1 MYVIIGVNVCL
12 MYVKCMLNWRN
23 LLQSGGD
30 AGAGC
35 HNRPLTQSL
44 LSHDGDA
51 PPSTTHLYRSRKNP
65 SLEYI
70 FLVIS

>member
-1 MYVIIGVNVCL
+1 
-12 MYVKCMLNWRN
+12 MLNWRN

-44 LSHDGDA
+44 LSHDDDA
-51 PPSTTHLYRSRKNP
+51 DDDDNDDDDDDEIPHFWHFFYRDMNFASKFNTK
-65 SLEYI
+65 L
-70 FLVIS
+70 